1 MTNNSLQLLVTG
13 CQEMEIE
20 KWLKMFLNP
29 TRCFTDN
36 DLLTRTNNVTNK
48 SSTNKRL
55 HKVQVFRCNKK
66 DHNSTT
72 LANKKCSKLPFQ
84 TNVKL
89 TRKVWKAVNWFSIQI
104 IWLVFIWCQHSEAVA
119 RRCSVKKVFLE
130 ISQNSQENA
139 CARVSFLIKLQT
151 WGPQPY

>member
-1 MTNNSLQLLVTG
+1 M
-13 CQEMEIE
+13 I
-20 KWLKMFLNP
+20 LNP

-36 DLLTRTNNVTNK
+36 DLLTRTNNNVTNK

-66 DHNSTT
+66 DDNSTI

-84 TNVKL
+84 TNVTI

-130 ISQNSQENA
+130 ISQNSEENT